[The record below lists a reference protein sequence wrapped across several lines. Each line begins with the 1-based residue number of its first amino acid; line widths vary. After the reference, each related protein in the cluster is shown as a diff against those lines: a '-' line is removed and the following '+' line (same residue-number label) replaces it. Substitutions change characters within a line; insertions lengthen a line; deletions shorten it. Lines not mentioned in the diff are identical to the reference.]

1 MSENKTREDNGKR
14 ITIGEYPLYYEKQR
28 NPIEWIILKED
39 SGTMLLISEYALIT
53 TAYCDSEKVNRDL
66 AFLEW
71 QHSLAREICMQF
83 YDTAF
88 SPEEKTLLLCK
99 QSKDGISNCSD
110 YVFLLTEAEVTEY
123 LAGFD
128 LRKAKPSHYALTKG
142 ARLGWTEDTREYT
155 SWWLMPE
162 IQDVSPGKIY
172 SSQNTEYRKNV
183 AIYPKA
189 VFQNGDI
196 QYHSRNVYHN
206 DFTIRPCILIDRAK
220 YYSITG
226 NEFPDIKL
234 KLTAEP
240 NKEELEIMVR
250 KRNIYFLNEGYQIDK
265 AGFFFKPETDL
276 RYFRM
281 SNGLLIKIDNDRLT
295 AYRFNNSLK
304 EWNED
309 SVLFSEYE
317 RGNLNG
323 ELVFFHDN
331 YPTGKP
337 FSYKSNE
344 AK

>member
-1 MSENKTREDNGKR
+1 MSENKNREDNVKR

-39 SGTMLLISEYALIT
+39 SGTMLLISKYALIT
-53 TAYCDSEKVNRDL
+53 TAYCDLEKVNRDL
-66 AFLEW
+66 TFLEW

-88 SPEEKTLLLCK
+88 SSEEKTLLLCK

-110 YVFLLTEAEVTEY
+110 YVFLLTEAEVNEY

-172 SSQNTEYRKNV
+172 SSQNIEYRKNV

-206 DFTIRPCILIDRAK
+206 DFTIRPCILIDRIK
-220 YYSITG
+220 YHSYRAS
-226 NEFPDIKL
+226 L
-234 KLTAEP
+234 KE
-240 NKEELEIMVR
+240 KGV
-250 KRNIYFLNEGYQIDK
+250 
-265 AGFFFKPETDL
+265 

-281 SNGLLIKIDNDRLT
+281 SNGLLIKIDIDHLT
-295 AYRFNNSLK
+295 AYRFNDVLK

-317 RGNLNG
+317 WGNLNG
-323 ELVFFHDN
+323 ELVFFHDDS
-331 YPTGKP
+331 PTGKP